1 MTKGFQAMN
10 VILKMFSVISF
21 LTIVTIL
28 SGCASFT
35 ADDNKGVIIGKA
47 NKVDGILINEVPT
60 GGPAEKAGI
69 QSGDIIVSYNGK
81 KIEDMENLDKEIAE
95 SVPGKKMMLEV
106 IRDDS
111 LFNVSITFKRKGLQ
125 IVNVDP
131 TNEFPNYSINL
142 VENILWIGTYP
153 YPVELGLNEKMLSLH
168 NVFDPD
174 HLPNSPTFFSITV
187 R

>member
-1 MTKGFQAMN
+1 MN
-10 VILKMFSVISF
+10 VMLKKFLILNALIVI
-21 LTIVTIL
+21 TIL

-35 ADDNKGVIIGKA
+35 ADDNKGVVIGKA
-47 NKVDGILINEVPT
+47 NKVNGILINEVPK

-69 QSGDIIVSYNGK
+69 QSGDIIVSYDGK
-81 KIEDMENLDKEIAE
+81 EITDMENLDKEIAE
-95 SVPGKKMMLEV
+95 SAPGKQVILEV
-106 IRDDS
+106 IRDDL

-131 TNEFPNYSINL
+131 TNEFPNYAINL
-142 VENILWIGTYP
+142 VENLLWIGTYP
-153 YPVELGLNEKMLSLH
+153 YPVEIGLAEKMLLPF

-174 HLPNSPTFFSITV
+174 HLPNSPVFFSITV